1 MKYNECKIE
10 KIDNGLI
17 VSATLNGKTL
27 EELKKIIRR
36 CEKQEKM
43 MSKISKNYEKEIEE
57 VAEFCET
64 HNVLDIKTY
73 NGNNSWEKEVVIQY
87 K

>member
-1 MKYNECKIE
+1 MNYNECKIE
-10 KIDNGLI
+10 KIDNGII

-36 CEKQEKM
+36 CEKQEKV

-57 VAEFCET
+57 VLKYARISK
-64 HNVLDIKTY
+64 VL
-73 NGNNSWEKEVVIQY
+73 
-87 K
+87 